1 MNTLRPEVLV
11 VGLGAMGSAALYQL
25 AKRGANVLGIDQY
38 SPPHAFGSTH
48 GETRITR
55 EAVGEGAAF
64 VPLAMRSHLLWREIE
79 REAGV
84 NLLNQCGG
92 LILARA
98 GGDSH
103 MHAQRDFLGNTV
115 AFATQFGVRHEV
127 LDANEIQSRYPQL
140 QLSGDETGYFE
151 PGAGYLLPEVCVQAQ
166 LQLART
172 HGAKFSLGER
182 AQSIMLDGERAI
194 IETDRARYAPDV
206 TIVCAGPWLP
216 GLLAEKIPRPL
227 VVRRQTLHWFAAK
240 NPGDYA
246 ADRFPIF
253 IWHWGNHEDDVFYGF
268 PDLGGGVKIAS
279 EQMIES
285 TTPEAVVREVDP
297 VESAALH
304 ARHIA
309 GRLRGITNRVVKT
322 ATCLYTNTPDANFL
336 IDRLP
341 GAPGVIVISACSG
354 HGFKHSAAIGEAV
367 AEMTVAGAVPA
378 VLRPFAIT

>member
-1 MNTLRPEVLV
+1 ML
-11 VGLGAMGSAALYQL
+11 
-25 AKRGANVLGIDQY
+25 
-38 SPPHAFGSTH
+38 F
-48 GETRITR
+48 
-55 EAVGEGAAF
+55 
-64 VPLAMRSHLLWREIE
+64 RS
-79 REAGV
+79 
-84 NLLNQCGG
+84 
-92 LILARA
+92 
-98 GGDSH
+98 
-103 MHAQRDFLGNTV
+103 
-115 AFATQFGVRHEV
+115 ATQFGVRHEV

-172 HGAKFSLGER
+172 HGAKISLGER
-182 AQSIMLDGERAI
+182 VQSIMLEGERAI

-227 VVRRQTLHWFAAK
+227 VVRRQTLHWFAADDRR
-240 NPGDYA
+240 DYA

-253 IWHWGNHEDDVFYGF
+253 IWHWGSNEDDVFYGF

>member
-1 MNTLRPEVLV
+1 MARPDVLV
-11 VGLGAMGSAALYQL
+11 IGLGAMGSATLYQL
-25 AKRGANVLGIDQY
+25 AKRGVNVLGIDQY

-48 GETRITR
+48 GESRITR

-64 VPLAMRSHLLWREIE
+64 VPLAMRSHVLWREIE

-98 GGDSH
+98 DGDSH
-103 MHAQRDFLGNTV
+103 MHAQRDFLGNTIRL
-115 AFATQFGVRHEV
+115 ALQFCIAHEV
-127 LDANEIQSRYPQL
+127 LSAGEIQSRYPQL
-140 QLSGDETGYFE
+140 QLTGDETGYFE
-151 PGAGYLLPEVCVQAQ
+151 PGAGFLLPEACVQAQ
-166 LQLART
+166 LHLART
-172 HGAKFSLGER
+172 LGADVNVGER
-182 AQSIMLDGERAI
+182 VQAIILEGKRAI
-194 IETDRARYAPDV
+194 VDTDLARYAPDI

-216 GLLAEKIPRPL
+216 ELLAEKISHPL
-227 VVRRQTLHWFAAK
+227 VVRRQTLHWFGAE
-240 NPGDYA
+240 NPRDYA
-246 ADRFPIF
+246 AERFPIF
-253 IWHWGNHEDDVFYGF
+253 IWHWGSNEDDVFYGI
-268 PDLGGGVKIAS
+268 PDLGTGVKIAS
-279 EQMIES
+279 EQTVES

-297 VESAALH
+297 VESTLLH

-309 GRLRGITNRVVKT
+309 GRLRGITNHVVKT

-341 GAPGVIVISACSG
+341 NAHGVIVVSACSG

-367 AEMTVAGAVPA
+367 AEMTIAGAAPA